1 MIEDDLRGFLDAQ
14 SDVPVYARYIP
25 PEVPECLAV
34 VENGG
39 VHSTSSIRRST
50 HSISIESASTDRRK
64 AKDRL
69 NRARDYLTT
78 QIPAEINGT
87 HYYTAV
93 PMADGNLLVKSPRG
107 PTYIFHVT
115 LEVVRQL

>member
-1 MIEDDLRGFLDAQ
+1 MPGGRG
-14 SDVPVYARYIP
+14 
-25 PEVPECLAV
+25 E
-34 VENGG
+34 
-39 VHSTSSIRRST
+39 RRSAQHVRRAT
-50 HSISIESASTDRRK
+50 HSISIESASTDQRK

-93 PMADGNLLVKSPRG
+93 PMADGNLLVKTAHG
-107 PTYIFHVT
+107 PTYIYHVT

>member
-39 VHSTSSIRRST
+39 VHNTSSIRRAT
-50 HSISIESASTDRRK
+50 HSISIESASTDQRK

-93 PMADGNLLVKSPRG
+93 PLADGNLLVKTAHG
-107 PTYIFHVT
+107 PTYIYHVT

>member
-50 HSISIESASTDRRK
+50 HSISIESASSDQRT

-93 PMADGNLLVKSPRG
+93 PMADGNLLVKTAHG